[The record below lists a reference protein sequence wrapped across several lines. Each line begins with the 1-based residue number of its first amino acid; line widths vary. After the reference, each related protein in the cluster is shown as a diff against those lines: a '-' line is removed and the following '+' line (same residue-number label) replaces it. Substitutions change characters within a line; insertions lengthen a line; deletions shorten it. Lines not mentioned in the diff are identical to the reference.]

1 MALFGMRF
9 NPADGSF
16 GTAGKY
22 FRGSQ
27 RGNDNGPGSSAGN
40 SSGNSNSSGN
50 GGNGGQN
57 SRGSRGQGYGG
68 RDPGGRNGGNRD
80 GRGARQTNRSDSR
93 FGGNRNR
100 NGSGQRQAQRSAA
113 ISNAASQRA
122 AAERAAAQAQ
132 EQKQSRFAISQ
143 QNRAKQIGIQVSPG
157 RQIAPGLDTQPSSP
171 GYKQSAQD
179 SFEGLAVGER
189 SRRNT
194 QAAEYASA
202 TPDQKKS
209 FRNNALAGIGSLAGF
224 AIGGPVGLALGLGS
238 AALGAFG
245 TGEHSRGGLATA
257 AGLASPVPG
266 VGTAIRA
273 SGISKDI
280 SDNAAI
286 LGRSKS
292 VGRHNTNLDA
302 DRAEA
307 RALGAR
313 ASVGRQSNQDAVNA
327 ATSYGSIG
335 RQSDQSALRAATS
348 FASTGRQSNRAVND
362 TALSNASTGRQSNRA
377 VNDAALSNASVGR
390 QSNRAVQDT
399 GLSYGSRGRHNASTD
414 VGLQSISNAFTGAT
428 PDSVGPTASPTNYAQ
443 EARDRRSQE
452 IAATSNVNAP
462 ASKSKTT
469 GGAVFGKSYQGRF
482 GLTEDNISGTL
493 AASAKAERDYAT
505 NTSTAQKALD
515 IGLGA
520 TTVVGAGAI
529 GLAARGLRSLGSR
542 LGARATLAGDTAAA
556 VAPGVDKGV
565 SKAIVGSINAR
576 RAVKGVAPGTRAQIH
591 GAAVGRQTSLGR
603 KAAAANVGSVAAGGT
618 GATAIGVGTIGRF
631 GGKKASGV
639 VTGLGV
645 SGAGTAVSTEAEAQG
660 NLGAGIGNISQTPS
674 LSAPTTNT
682 SKSKSTTS
690 PGGVVGASPATPGS
704 PAPAT
709 PGSPQLSSPST
720 PPSVVAPGTPTSP
733 APSVPS
739 APSTNTTVTNAEGK
753 PGPNGGVLGIDG
765 SGNIIEILPDGRRV
779 PIQGHRTLR
788 RGGGNTNKDPVQN
801 YTNQYYRRHA
811 GGVLG
816 IQPQRRPKA

>member
-1 MALFGMRF
+1 MLFGMRF
-9 NPADGSF
+9 LPAENSL

-22 FRGSQ
+22 FRQG
-27 RGNDNGPGSSAGN
+27 RGGPGSSGEGTGHGGN
-40 SSGNSNSSGN
+40 SGGNSGSNDNS
-50 GGNGGQN
+50 GNGGQN

-100 NGSGQRQAQRSAA
+100 NGSGQRQAQRSAQ

-143 QNRAKQIGIQVSPG
+143 QNRAKQIGIAVTPG

-202 TPDQKKS
+202 TPGQKKS

-224 AIGGPVGLALGLGS
+224 AIGGPVGLGLALGS

-245 TGEHSRGGLATA
+245 TGDHSRGGLATA

-307 RALGAR
+307 KALGAR

-327 ATSYGSIG
+327 ATSYGSVG
-335 RQSDQSALRAATS
+335 RQSDQAALRAATS

-390 QSNRAVQDT
+390 QSNRAVQDA

-414 VGLQSISNAFTGAT
+414 VGLQSIANAFTGAT
-428 PDSVGPTASPTNYAQ
+428 PDSVGPATSPSSRFSTSKTKTSTVSNAFDNNIDPYTGEDISEANAAYGLQAAELASVVSGVGLVGQLARTGAKSLGKVAGSALAAGQSQLGKSIAAKEAGKTASRVGY
-443 EARDRRSQE
+443 RSASIGTALGGIGAE
-452 IAATSNVNAP
+452 VSN
-462 ASKSKTT
+462 
-469 GGAVFGKSYQGRF
+469 
-482 GLTEDNISGTL
+482 
-493 AASAKAERDYAT
+493 
-505 NTSTAQKALD
+505 

-520 TTVVGAGAI
+520 VGRFAGRKGTQIAGGALI
-529 GLAARGLRSLGSR
+529 GGKKAASVI
-542 LGARATLAGDTAAA
+542 GAKTA
-556 VAPGVDKGV
+556 
-565 SKAIVGSINAR
+565 
-576 RAVKGVAPGTRAQIH
+576 KGVA
-591 GAAVGRQTSLGR
+591 V
-603 KAAAANVGSVAAGGT
+603 GGT
-618 GATAIGVGTIGRF
+618 GAGVGKT
-631 GGKKASGV
+631 
-639 VTGLGV
+639 
-645 SGAGTAVSTEAEAQG
+645 EAQG
-660 NLGAGIGNISQTPS
+660 NLGAGIGNLTGS
-674 LSAPTTNT
+674 PTT
-682 SKSKSTTS
+682 STTS
-690 PGGVVGASPATPGS
+690 TPSVSSPKSKTGSPVSSTPGGAVGASPGS

-709 PGSPQLSSPST
+709 PGSPQLSSPSA

-733 APSVPS
+733 APSAPS
-739 APSTNTTVTNAEGK
+739 APSTPSTPAANAQNK
-753 PGPNGGVLGIDG
+753 PGPNGGILSVDG
-765 SGNIIEILPDGRRV
+765 SGNIIEILPNGEQV
-779 PIQGHRTLR
+779 PIQTR
-788 RGGGNTNKDPVQN
+788 RIVRRSEQAPVQN

>member
-1 MALFGMRF
+1 MLFGMRF
-9 NPADGSF
+9 LPAENSL

-22 FRGSQ
+22 FRQG
-27 RGNDNGPGSSAGN
+27 RGGPGSSGEGTGHGGN
-40 SSGNSNSSGN
+40 SGNSGSNDNS
-50 GGNGGQN
+50 GNGGQN

-100 NGSGQRQAQRSAA
+100 NGSGQRQAQRSAQ

-157 RQIAPGLDTQPSSP
+157 RQIAPGLDAQPSSP

-202 TPDQKKS
+202 TPGQKKS

-224 AIGGPVGLALGLGS
+224 AIGGPVGLGLALGS

-245 TGEHSRGGLATA
+245 TGDHSRSGLATA

-266 VGTAIRA
+266 IGTAIRA
-273 SGISKDI
+273 SGIAKDI

-335 RQSDQSALRAATS
+335 RQSDQAALRAATS

-362 TALSNASTGRQSNRA
+362 AALSNASTGRQSNRA

-428 PDSVGPTASPTNYAQ
+428 PDSVGPAASPTNYAQ

-452 IAATSNVNAP
+452 IAATQ
-462 ASKSKTT
+462 THT
-469 GGAVFGKSYQGRF
+469 GGAVFGEAYKGRF
-482 GLTEDNISGTL
+482 ATSGTL

-603 KAAAANVGSVAAGGT
+603 KAAAANVGSVSVGGT
-618 GATAIGVGTIGRF
+618 GATAIGVGTVGRF

-690 PGGVVGASPATPGS
+690 PGGVVGTSPATPGS

-709 PGSPQLSSPST
+709 PGSPQLANPST

-733 APSVPS
+733 APSAPS